1 MDATTLVFSL
11 GHALSANEL
20 TFGFTLVLLGVFLLA
35 VPFHVLRATERSIA
49 FARSAPAVLATVA
62 IVGVLCQLFAT
73 LQAFDTSARDASLP
87 SLVEGLRT
95 AAAMGLFGLS
105 LAFVL
110 RIYQALVP
118 PLAAMAGL
126 GDVSPRAGEDPLALA
141 VESPAVERLDAEPL
155 AALERHLIGEI
166 QKLSTTLENQVEE
179 TRCESQQAYEEL
191 GARFD
196 ALGAQVRDTSAQALH
211 PDRTKDQE
219 EEEQPARRFQLRIA
233 VDFESGG
240 QSGQGTLVDLSSSG
254 ALIEQVDRQP
264 SPGAFVEIC
273 YRLDGEDKPTLLYGK
288 VARATEHG
296 FAVEFVEPGTARPA
310 PPSAAGE
317 PQESQ

>member
-35 VPFHVLRATERSIA
+35 MPFHVLRATERSIA
-49 FARSAPAVLATVA
+49 FARSAPAMLATVA
-62 IVGVLCQLFAT
+62 IVAVLCELFAT

-95 AAAMGLFGLS
+95 AAATGLFGVS

-118 PLAAMAGL
+118 PLAATAGL
-126 GDVSPRAGEDPLALA
+126 GDVSPRTGEDPVVPA
-141 VESPAVERLDAEPL
+141 VESSAVERLDAELP
-155 AALERHLIGEI
+155 AALESHLIGEI
-166 QKLSTTLENQVEE
+166 QKLGTTLENQIEE
-179 TRCESQQAYEEL
+179 ARCESQQAYEEL
-191 GARFD
+191 GARFN
-196 ALGAQVRDTSAQALH
+196 ALGSQVHVTSAQALH
-211 PDRTKDQE
+211 PDSGKDQE

-254 ALIEQVDRQP
+254 ALIEEVDR
-264 SPGAFVEIC
+264 SLCPGAFVEIC
-273 YRLDGEDKPTLLYGK
+273 YRLDGEDKPTLLSGK
-288 VARATEHG
+288 VVRETGNG

-310 PPSAAGE
+310 SPNDTGE